1 MIDEPHNVKL
11 NEQPEPSAG
20 NAQVSLGVTV
30 VLILLSYVGCYKAD
44 KLNANFTAYVH
55 APFGSK
61 SEVDS
66 LVPTPEKIMFS
77 RGEKD
82 FKSVCAAC
90 HGPTGTGGA
99 QGPALA
105 ESEWVTGDPRRT
117 AAIILKGIS
126 GPIIVNGKPFNGAM
140 PAVGAAYDDERLAAV
155 VSYIRG
161 SWGNKDKLKKQYT
174 KEQLT
179 EAVKEARATAGA
191 QKTSWSVPTL
201 EAAYPGTE

>member
-1 MIDEPHNVKL
+1 MIEDPQNVKL

-30 VLILLSYVGCYKAD
+30 VLILLSYVGCYKVD
-44 KLNANFTAYVH
+44 KLNANFAASVH
-55 APFGSK
+55 GPFGSEE
-61 SEVDS
+61 EVRS
-66 LVPTPEKIMFS
+66 LAPSAEEIMLS
-77 RGEKD
+77 KGEKD

-105 ESEWVTGDPRRT
+105 QSEWVNGDPRRT

-155 VSYIRG
+155 VAYIRG
-161 SWGNKDKLKKQYT
+161 SFGNVPNKAYNREELLQ
-174 KEQLT
+174 
-179 EAVKEARATAGA
+179 AVSEARATAEFQDG
-191 QKTSWSVPTL
+191 QWSVPTL
-201 EAAYPGTE
+201 ETAYPGTE

>member
-1 MIDEPHNVKL
+1 MIEDPQNVKL

-30 VLILLSYVGCYKAD
+30 VLILLSYVGCYKVD
-44 KLNANFTAYVH
+44 KLNANFAASVH
-55 APFGSK
+55 GPFGSEE
-61 SEVDS
+61 EVRS
-66 LVPTPEKIMFS
+66 LAPSAEEIMLS
-77 RGEKD
+77 KGEKD

-105 ESEWVTGDPRRT
+105 QSEWVNGNPRRT

-155 VSYIRG
+155 VAYIRG
-161 SWGNKDKLKKQYT
+161 SFGNVPNKAYT
-174 KEQLT
+174 REELLQ
-179 EAVKEARATAGA
+179 AVSEARATAEPQDG
-191 QKTSWSVPTL
+191 QWSVPTL
-201 EAAYPGTE
+201 ETAYPGTE

>member
-1 MIDEPHNVKL
+1 MIEDPQNVKL

-30 VLILLSYVGCYKAD
+30 VLILLSYVGCYKVD
-44 KLNANFTAYVH
+44 KLNANFAASVH
-55 APFGSK
+55 GPFGSEE
-61 SEVDS
+61 EVRS
-66 LVPTPEKIMFS
+66 LAPSAEEIMLS
-77 RGEKD
+77 KGEKD

-90 HGPTGTGGA
+90 HGGTGTGGA

-105 ESEWVTGDPRRT
+105 QSEWVTGNPRRT

-155 VSYIRG
+155 VAYIRG
-161 SWGNKDKLKKQYT
+161 SFGNVPNKSYT
-174 KEQLT
+174 REELLQ
-179 EAVKEARATAGA
+179 AVSEARATAESQDG
-191 QKTSWSVPTL
+191 QWSVPTL
-201 EAAYPGTE
+201 ETAYPGTE

>member
-1 MIDEPHNVKL
+1 MIEDPQNVKL

-30 VLILLSYVGCYKAD
+30 VLILLSYVGCYKVD
-44 KLNANFTAYVH
+44 KLNANFAASVH
-55 APFGSK
+55 GPFGSEE
-61 SEVDS
+61 EVRS
-66 LVPTPEKIMFS
+66 LAPSAEEIMLS
-77 RGEKD
+77 KGEKD

-105 ESEWVTGDPRRT
+105 QSEWVNGDPRRT

-140 PAVGAAYDDERLAAV
+140 SAVGAAYDDERLAAV
-155 VSYIRG
+155 VAYIRG
-161 SWGNKDKLKKQYT
+161 SFGNVPNKAYAREELLQ
-174 KEQLT
+174 
-179 EAVKEARATAGA
+179 AVSEARATAESQDG
-191 QKTSWSVPTL
+191 QWSVPTL
-201 EAAYPGTE
+201 ETAYPGTE

>member
-1 MIDEPHNVKL
+1 MIEDPQNVKL

-30 VLILLSYVGCYKAD
+30 VLILLSYVGCYKVD
-44 KLNANFTAYVH
+44 KLNANFAASVH
-55 APFGSK
+55 GPFGSEE
-61 SEVDS
+61 EVRS
-66 LVPTPEKIMFS
+66 LAPSAEEIMLS
-77 RGEKD
+77 KGEKD

-105 ESEWVTGDPRRT
+105 QSEWVIGNPRRT

-155 VSYIRG
+155 VAYIRG
-161 SWGNKDKLKKQYT
+161 SFGNVPNKAYT
-174 KEQLT
+174 REELLQ
-179 EAVKEARATAGA
+179 AVSEARATAKSQDG
-191 QKTSWSVPTL
+191 QWSVPTL
-201 EAAYPGTE
+201 ETAYPGTE

>member
-1 MIDEPHNVKL
+1 MIEDPQNVKL

-30 VLILLSYVGCYKAD
+30 VLILLSYVGCYKVD
-44 KLNANFTAYVH
+44 KLNANFAASVH
-55 APFGSK
+55 GPFGS
-61 SEVDS
+61 EEEGRS
-66 LVPTPEKIMFS
+66 LAPSAEEIMLS
-77 RGEKD
+77 KGEKD

-105 ESEWVTGDPRRT
+105 QSEWVNGDPRRT

-155 VSYIRG
+155 VAYIRG
-161 SWGNKDKLKKQYT
+161 SFGNVPNKAYT
-174 KEQLT
+174 REELLQ
-179 EAVKEARATAGA
+179 AVSEARATAESQDG
-191 QKTSWSVPTL
+191 QWSVPTL
-201 EAAYPGTE
+201 ETAYPGTE

>member
-1 MIDEPHNVKL
+1 MIEDPQNVKL

-30 VLILLSYVGCYKAD
+30 VLILLSYVGCYKVD
-44 KLNANFTAYVH
+44 KLNANFAASVH
-55 APFGSK
+55 GPFGSEE
-61 SEVDS
+61 EVRS
-66 LVPTPEKIMFS
+66 LAPSAEEIMLS
-77 RGEKD
+77 KGEKD

-105 ESEWVTGDPRRT
+105 QSEWVNGDPRRT

-155 VSYIRG
+155 VAYIRG
-161 SWGNKDKLKKQYT
+161 SFGNVPNKAYSREELLQ
-174 KEQLT
+174 
-179 EAVKEARATAGA
+179 AVSEARATAES
-191 QKTSWSVPTL
+191 QD
-201 EAAYPGTE
+201 

>member
-1 MIDEPHNVKL
+1 MIEDPQNVKL

-30 VLILLSYVGCYKAD
+30 VLILLSYVGCYKVD
-44 KLNANFTAYVH
+44 KLNANFAASVH
-55 APFGSK
+55 GPFGSEE
-61 SEVDS
+61 EVRS
-66 LVPTPEKIMFS
+66 LAPSAEEIMLS
-77 RGEKD
+77 KGEKD

-105 ESEWVTGDPRRT
+105 QSEWVTGNPRRT

-155 VSYIRG
+155 VAYIRG
-161 SWGNKDKLKKQYT
+161 SFGNVPNKAYT
-174 KEQLT
+174 REELLQ
-179 EAVKEARATAGA
+179 AVSEARATAESQDG
-191 QKTSWSVPTL
+191 QWSVPTL
-201 EAAYPGTE
+201 ETAYPGTE

>member
-1 MIDEPHNVKL
+1 MIEDPKNVKL

-30 VLILLSYVGCYKAD
+30 VLILLSYVGCYKVD
-44 KLNANFTAYVH
+44 KLNANFAASVH
-55 APFGSK
+55 GPFGSEE
-61 SEVDS
+61 EVRS
-66 LVPTPEKIMFS
+66 LAPSAEEIMLS
-77 RGEKD
+77 KGEKD

-105 ESEWVTGDPRRT
+105 QSEWVNGNPRRT

-155 VSYIRG
+155 VAYIRG
-161 SWGNKDKLKKQYT
+161 SFGNVPNKAYT
-174 KEQLT
+174 REELLQ
-179 EAVKEARATAGA
+179 AVSEARATAESQDG
-191 QKTSWSVPTL
+191 QWSVPTL
-201 EAAYPGTE
+201 ETAYPATE

>member
-1 MIDEPHNVKL
+1 MIEDPQNVKL

-30 VLILLSYVGCYKAD
+30 VLILLSYVGCYKVD
-44 KLNANFTAYVH
+44 KLNANFAASVH
-55 APFGSK
+55 GPFGSEE
-61 SEVDS
+61 EVRS
-66 LVPTPEKIMFS
+66 LAPSAEEIMLS
-77 RGEKD
+77 KGEKD

-105 ESEWVTGDPRRT
+105 QSEWVTGNPRRT

-155 VSYIRG
+155 VAYIRG
-161 SWGNKDKLKKQYT
+161 SFGNVPNKSYT
-174 KEQLT
+174 REELLQ
-179 EAVKEARATAGA
+179 AVSEARATAESQDG
-191 QKTSWSVPTL
+191 QWSVPTL
-201 EAAYPGTE
+201 ETAYPGTE

>member
-1 MIDEPHNVKL
+1 MIEDPQNVKL

-20 NAQVSLGVTV
+20 NAQVSVGVTV
-30 VLILLSYVGCYKAD
+30 VLILLSYVGCYKVD
-44 KLNANFTAYVH
+44 KLNANFAASVH
-55 APFGSK
+55 GPFGSEE
-61 SEVDS
+61 EVRS
-66 LVPTPEKIMFS
+66 LAPSAEEIMLS
-77 RGEKD
+77 KGEKD

-105 ESEWVTGDPRRT
+105 QSEWVTGNPRRT

-155 VSYIRG
+155 VAYIRG
-161 SWGNKDKLKKQYT
+161 SFGNVPNKAYT
-174 KEQLT
+174 REELLQ
-179 EAVKEARATAGA
+179 AVSEARATAESQDG
-191 QKTSWSVPTL
+191 QWSVPTL
-201 EAAYPGTE
+201 ETAYPGTE

>member
-1 MIDEPHNVKL
+1 MIEDPQNVKL

-30 VLILLSYVGCYKAD
+30 VLILLSYVGCYKVD
-44 KLNANFTAYVH
+44 KLNANFAASVH
-55 APFGSK
+55 GPFGSEE
-61 SEVDS
+61 EVRS
-66 LVPTPEKIMFS
+66 LAPSAEEIMLS
-77 RGEKD
+77 KGEKD

-105 ESEWVTGDPRRT
+105 QSEWVNGDPRRT

-155 VSYIRG
+155 VAYIRG
-161 SWGNKDKLKKQYT
+161 SFGNVPNKAYT
-174 KEQLT
+174 REELLQ
-179 EAVKEARATAGA
+179 AVSEARATAESQDG
-191 QKTSWSVPTL
+191 QWSVPTL
-201 EAAYPGTE
+201 ETAYPGTE

>member
-30 VLILLSYVGCYKAD
+30 VLILLSYVGCYKVD
-44 KLNANFTAYVH
+44 KLNANFAASVH
-55 APFGSK
+55 GPFGSEE
-61 SEVDS
+61 EVRS
-66 LVPTPEKIMFS
+66 LAPSAEEIMLS
-77 RGEKD
+77 KGEKD

-105 ESEWVTGDPRRT
+105 QSEWVIGNPRRT

-155 VSYIRG
+155 VAYIRG
-161 SWGNKDKLKKQYT
+161 SFGNVPNKAYT
-174 KEQLT
+174 REELLQ
-179 EAVKEARATAGA
+179 AVSEARATAKSQDG
-191 QKTSWSVPTL
+191 QWSVPTL
-201 EAAYPGTE
+201 ETAYPGTE

>member
-1 MIDEPHNVKL
+1 MIEDPQNVKL

-30 VLILLSYVGCYKAD
+30 VLILLSYVGCYKVD
-44 KLNANFTAYVH
+44 KLNANFAASVH
-55 APFGSK
+55 GPFGSEE
-61 SEVDS
+61 EVRS
-66 LVPTPEKIMFS
+66 LAPSAEEIMLS
-77 RGEKD
+77 KGEKD

-105 ESEWVTGDPRRT
+105 QSEWVNGNPRRT

-155 VSYIRG
+155 VAYIRG
-161 SWGNKDKLKKQYT
+161 SFGNVPNKAYT
-174 KEQLT
+174 REELLQ
-179 EAVKEARATAGA
+179 AVSEARATAESQDG
-191 QKTSWSVPTL
+191 QWSVPTL
-201 EAAYPGTE
+201 ETAYPGTE

>member
-1 MIDEPHNVKL
+1 MIEDPQNVKL

-30 VLILLSYVGCYKAD
+30 VLILLSYVGCYKVD
-44 KLNANFTAYVH
+44 KLNANFAASVH
-55 APFGSK
+55 GPFGSEE
-61 SEVDS
+61 EVRS
-66 LVPTPEKIMFS
+66 LAPSAEEIMLS
-77 RGEKD
+77 KGEKD

-105 ESEWVTGDPRRT
+105 QSEWVNGNPRRT

-155 VSYIRG
+155 VAYIRG
-161 SWGNKDKLKKQYT
+161 SFGNVPNKAYT
-174 KEQLT
+174 REELLQ
-179 EAVKEARATAGA
+179 AVSEARATAESQDG
-191 QKTSWSVPTL
+191 QWSVPTL
-201 EAAYPGTE
+201 ETAYPATE

>member
-1 MIDEPHNVKL
+1 MIEDPQNVKL

-30 VLILLSYVGCYKAD
+30 VLILLSYVGCYKVD
-44 KLNANFTAYVH
+44 KLNANFAASVH
-55 APFGSK
+55 GPFGSEE
-61 SEVDS
+61 EVRS
-66 LVPTPEKIMFS
+66 LAPSAEEIMLS
-77 RGEKD
+77 KGEKD

-105 ESEWVTGDPRRT
+105 QSEWVNGNPRRT

-155 VSYIRG
+155 VAYIRG
-161 SWGNKDKLKKQYT
+161 SFGNAPNKAYT
-174 KEQLT
+174 REELLQ
-179 EAVKEARATAGA
+179 AVSEARATAESQDG
-191 QKTSWSVPTL
+191 QWSVPTL
-201 EAAYPGTE
+201 ETAYPGTE

>member
-1 MIDEPHNVKL
+1 MIEDPQNVKL

-30 VLILLSYVGCYKAD
+30 VLILLSYVGCYKVD
-44 KLNANFTAYVH
+44 NVNANFAATVH
-55 APFGSK
+55 GPFGSEE
-61 SEVDS
+61 EVRS
-66 LVPTPEKIMFS
+66 LAPSAEEIMLS
-77 RGEKD
+77 KGEKD

-105 ESEWVTGDPRRT
+105 QSEWVNGNPRRT

-155 VSYIRG
+155 VAYIRG
-161 SWGNKDKLKKQYT
+161 SFGNVPNKAYSREELLQ
-174 KEQLT
+174 
-179 EAVKEARATAGA
+179 AVSEARATAESQDG
-191 QKTSWSVPTL
+191 QWSVPTL
-201 EAAYPGTE
+201 ETAYPGTE

>member
-30 VLILLSYVGCYKAD
+30 VLILLSYVGCYKVD
-44 KLNANFTAYVH
+44 KLNANFAASVH
-55 APFGSK
+55 GPFGSEE
-61 SEVDS
+61 EVRS
-66 LVPTPEKIMFS
+66 LAPSAEEIMLS
-77 RGEKD
+77 KGEKD

-105 ESEWVTGDPRRT
+105 QSEWVNGDPRRT

-155 VSYIRG
+155 VAYIRG
-161 SWGNKDKLKKQYT
+161 SFGNVPNKAYT
-174 KEQLT
+174 REELLQ
-179 EAVKEARATAGA
+179 AVSEARATAESQDG
-191 QKTSWSVPTL
+191 QWSVPTL
-201 EAAYPGTE
+201 ETAYPGTE

>member
-1 MIDEPHNVKL
+1 MIEDPQNVKL

-30 VLILLSYVGCYKAD
+30 VLILLSYVGCYKVD
-44 KLNANFTAYVH
+44 KLNANFAASVH
-55 APFGSK
+55 GPFGSEE
-61 SEVDS
+61 EVRS
-66 LVPTPEKIMFS
+66 LAPSAEEIMLS
-77 RGEKD
+77 KGEKD

-105 ESEWVTGDPRRT
+105 QSEWVTGNPRRT

-155 VSYIRG
+155 VAYIRG
-161 SWGNKDKLKKQYT
+161 SFGNVPNKAYT
-174 KEQLT
+174 RDELLQ
-179 EAVKEARATAGA
+179 VVSEARATAESQDG
-191 QKTSWSVPTL
+191 QWSVPTL
-201 EAAYPGTE
+201 ETAYPGTE

>member
-1 MIDEPHNVKL
+1 MIEDPQNVKL

-30 VLILLSYVGCYKAD
+30 VLILLSYVGCYKVD
-44 KLNANFTAYVH
+44 KLNANFAASVH
-55 APFGSK
+55 GPFGSEE
-61 SEVDS
+61 EVRS
-66 LVPTPEKIMFS
+66 LAPSAEEIMLS
-77 RGEKD
+77 KGEKD

-105 ESEWVTGDPRRT
+105 QSEWVTGNPRRT

-155 VSYIRG
+155 VAYIRG
-161 SWGNKDKLKKQYT
+161 SFGNVPNKAYT
-174 KEQLT
+174 RDELLQ
-179 EAVKEARATAGA
+179 AVSEARATAESQDG
-191 QKTSWSVPTL
+191 QWSVPTL
-201 EAAYPGTE
+201 ETAYPGTE